1 MNHRRKLNTDQQ
13 LVLELLYKF
22 RFGSNDLIAQ
32 YFGKKDRSLVF
43 KRLAILQELGL
54 VGKRFDS
61 SYRLRGRPAAYYLLP
76 EGARTISK
84 YRDEDDADEIN
95 VKAIYR
101 DATVSERFV
110 DHCLAV
116 FALYMQLM
124 DEYDDN
130 LNFFSKADQ
139 ANFDNFPKKLPDAYA
154 TLEAGGDTKHFFLDV
169 LDDEAH
175 LLIDASRKI
184 KRYVEY
190 KRSGDWALVTTSS
203 YPKTLFVCSSEE
215 AAAKVQKRC
224 DAILQKEWLSDVE
237 LETITKN
244 TISLG

>member
-1 MNHRRKLNTDQQ
+1 VNHRRNLNADQQ

-84 YRDEDDADEIN
+84 YRDEDDTDEIN
-95 VKAIYR
+95 VKTIYKDAI
-101 DATVSERFV
+101 VSERFV

-124 DEYDDN
+124 DEYDDD

-139 ANFDNFPKKLPDAYA
+139 ANFDNFPKKLPDAYL
-154 TLEAGGDTKHFFLDV
+154 TLGAEEETKHFFLDI
-169 LDDEAH
+169 LDDDAH
-175 LLIDASRKI
+175 LLIDASKKI

-190 KRSGDWALVTTSS
+190 KRSGDWVLVV
-203 YPKTLFVCSSEE
+203 PKIIFVCNTEE

-224 DAILQKEWLSDVE
+224 NAILHKMWLLDVE
-237 LETITKN
+237 FEAFAKEA
-244 TISLG
+244 ISLD